1 MNNQMNKASNSFEKL
16 YNPSKQ
22 NFNLESRREKNIK
35 EIESLIEE
43 MGSLDL
49 VVAKE
54 KRDIVAA
61 SETKTDEE
69 INNEI
74 KELEINAASEKLD
87 IQFKIKEVIKK
98 QAKYLLILKDSK
110 DVYEYYKLI
119 TSMPLNEEYAE
130 LESNVYREFL
140 MSHKD
145 IENIIISYSELDF
158 SKTGASFERAAKDE
172 TIIEIPKEDETVV
185 EDSVDDEAII
195 EIPEAEETIVEEP
208 KVEEPKVEETIVEEP
223 KEENKDA
230 NIETAKKVRGYINK
244 MKENYSKEYLKK
256 ATTEIAKL
264 PEGEVKRAFKNE
276 IVKFV
281 NKTIDNFKELYSN
294 LCITQNV
301 LLESDVRLLVK
312 MFDFLATQHYEDI
325 NFNKSDYTD
334 GVKDIVDRYN
344 EEYQVELSRDLA
356 VNKDSRK
363 KYGFATLFIE
373 FMGAPAKWILNS
385 KKYQEKLESKKA
397 AAESYEELDAIE
409 SKIQDSD
416 IVSGPRFYAAK
427 NILSK
432 IKPVLVENYF
442 NKENTISQRV
452 LSKFEKAGNIV
463 SDKIRFMVEKSIN
476 YEKVL
481 EDRDRIHNVAK
492 QALEA
497 YAESRDVSDYKTFER
512 LINESYKNGG
522 INDPEV
528 MALLGELNNINSSN
542 DNIPYEV
549 NFKEVLNAEEY
560 YKKPV
565 KYEDSEGTMITI
577 PYIKRK

>member
-16 YNPSKQ
+16 YNLSKQ

-43 MGSLDL
+43 MSSLDL

-158 SKTGASFERAAKDE
+158 SKTGASFERATKDE
-172 TIIEIPKEDETVV
+172 AIIEIPKEDETVV

-230 NIETAKKVRGYINK
+230 NIETAKKAREYINK

-363 KYGFATLFIE
+363 KYGFATLFTE

>member
-158 SKTGASFERAAKDE
+158 SKTGASFERATKDE
-172 TIIEIPKEDETVV
+172 AIIEIPKEDETVV

-363 KYGFATLFIE
+363 KYGFATLFTE

>member
-145 IENIIISYSELDF
+145 IENIIISYFELDF

-185 EDSVDDEAII
+185 EDSVDGEAII

-208 KVEEPKVEETIVEEP
+208 KVEETIVEEP
-223 KEENKDA
+223 KEKNKDA
-230 NIETAKKVRGYINK
+230 NIETAKKAREYINK